1 MMMITGMTMTTVG
14 MMIGTTDPLF
24 LEIRLTGSQ
33 KFSGCLFHSRS
44 EFIRQPLAFL
54 GGKKQVFP
62 DGK

>member
-1 MMMITGMTMTTVG
+1 MMMIAGTMMTTAG
-14 MMIGTTDPLF
+14 MMIGMTDPLF

-33 KFSGCLFHSRS
+33 KFSGCLFHSKS